1 MTTIDRADLKVLIVD
16 DQEISRDLVR
26 ENLRVMGFTDIHMA
40 ETSDEGTEKLATRA
54 YDIIFLDWMMPGKS
68 GFLMLKDYRQNRAFD
83 HVAFVMVTSQSNE
96 KLMAEALKAGATAYV
111 IKPAMPSIFRPNV
124 ETVVEWVLKFNPR
137 FSFLRQHRDLPA

>member
-40 ETSDEGTEKLATRA
+40 ETSDEGTEKISTHA
-54 YDIIFLDWMMPGKS
+54 YDIVFLDWMMPGKS
-68 GFLMLKDYRQNRAFD
+68 GFLMLKDYRQNRSFD
-83 HVAFVMVTSQSNE
+83 HVAFVMVTSQANE

-124 ETVVEWVLKFNPR
+124 ETVLEWVLKFNPR
-137 FSFLRQHRDLPA
+137 FRFLRK

>member
-26 ENLRVMGFTDIHMA
+26 ENLRAMGFTDIHMA
-40 ETSDEGTEKLATRA
+40 ETSDEGTEKISTHA
-54 YDIIFLDWMMPGKS
+54 YDIVFLDWMMPGKS
-68 GFLMLKDYRQNRAFD
+68 GFLMLKDYRQNRSFD

-124 ETVVEWVLKFNPR
+124 ETVLEWVLTFNPR
-137 FSFLRQHRDLPA
+137 FSFLRK

>member
-40 ETSDEGTEKLATRA
+40 ETSDEGTEKISTHA

-68 GFLMLKDYRQNRAFD
+68 GFLMLRDYRQNRAFD

-111 IKPAMPSIFRPNV
+111 IKPAMPSIFKPNV
-124 ETVVEWVLKFNPR
+124 ETVLEWVLNFNPR
-137 FSFLRQHRDLPA
+137 FSFLRK

>member
-1 MTTIDRADLKVLIVD
+1 MRTIDRADLKVLIVD

-40 ETSDEGTEKLATRA
+40 ETSDEGTEKISTHA

-68 GFLMLKDYRQNRAFD
+68 GFLMLRDYRQNRAFD

-96 KLMAEALKAGATAYV
+96 KLMVEALKAGATAYV
-111 IKPAMPSIFRPNV
+111 IKPAMPSIFKPNV
-124 ETVVEWVLKFNPR
+124 ETVLEWVLNFNPR
-137 FSFLRQHRDLPA
+137 FSFLRK

>member
-40 ETSDEGTEKLATRA
+40 ETSDEGTEKISTHA

-68 GFLMLKDYRQNRAFD
+68 GFLMLRDYRQNRAFD

-124 ETVVEWVLKFNPR
+124 ETVLEWVLNFNPR
-137 FSFLRQHRDLPA
+137 FSFLRK